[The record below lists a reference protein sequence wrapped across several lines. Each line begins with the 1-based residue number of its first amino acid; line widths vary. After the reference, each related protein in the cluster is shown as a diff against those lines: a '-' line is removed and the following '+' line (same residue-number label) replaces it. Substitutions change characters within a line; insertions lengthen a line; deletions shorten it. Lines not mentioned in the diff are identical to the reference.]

1 MLMDAEEGGTIQLAG
16 EGHQETDLQTDIAA
30 DKRRRSFR
38 GISCFTEDAIP
49 RTWRL
54 SLRPSIHVLG

>member
-30 DKRRRSFR
+30 DKRRWSFR
-38 GISCFTEDAIP
+38 GIFRVSRKMPFQGLGVLACVPAFTY
-49 RTWRL
+49 
-54 SLRPSIHVLG
+54 